1 MFHSAK
7 NTSHGGVLG
16 RPSPLPRVRRPTVV
30 RALLVAA
37 GVGLCWLL
45 GLTRLLIATSGGTAA
60 AADDSMDARSRRH
73 KASAAPAPQG
83 IIAASAPSPPPL
95 SPSTPFVLNFES
107 SSGSSWLIQELAAHP
122 QACTV
127 LFEPIDNISL
137 ASAEDHR
144 ARLRWLEILWT
155 PPEPAAPPDA
165 WAAWRAHLEAASVF
179 GQRPLIRQSLRR
191 CSGGGASVAFGLKA
205 RLSRLLSHP
214 AVLGELRA
222 LMARRGVHVIRL
234 SRRNRI
240 KQALAEYRR
249 LLAGLGQFRAA
260 ADASEGRGAAAPSVA
275 APSVA
280 APSVATPR
288 SATPAVA
295 VDLPLFLESLR
306 AVERSHRLAE
316 RVLAALPPEPRL
328 TLDYEQLLGAHE
340 ATLERV
346 RAFLRLAP
354 PPPPTAADAAAGI
367 RTFVKATPDK
377 LCAAVSNYGELC
389 AAYAAGGAG
398 EYAPFFDEPCGCGAP
413 EGGAALPVPRSGVAG
428 VEEQRKGEGEGV
440 KRTGEGVKSRTRR
453 RRARGAPA
461 AAPAVT
467 T

>member
-1 MFHSAK
+1 M
-7 NTSHGGVLG
+7 
-16 RPSPLPRVRRPTVV
+16 
-30 RALLVAA
+30 
-37 GVGLCWLL
+37 
-45 GLTRLLIATSGGTAA
+45 
-60 AADDSMDARSRRH
+60 
-73 KASAAPAPQG
+73 
-83 IIAASAPSPPPL
+83 
-95 SPSTPFVLNFES
+95 
-107 SSGSSWLIQELAAHP
+107 
-122 QACTV
+122 
-127 LFEPIDNISL
+127 
-137 ASAEDHR
+137 
-144 ARLRWLEILWT
+144 
-155 PPEPAAPPDA
+155 
-165 WAAWRAHLEAASVF
+165 
-179 GQRPLIRQSLRR
+179 
-191 CSGGGASVAFGLKA
+191 
-205 RLSRLLSHP
+205 
-214 AVLGELRA
+214 
-222 LMARRGVHVIRL
+222 
-234 SRRNRI
+234 
-240 KQALAEYRR
+240 
-249 LLAGLGQFRAA
+249 
-260 ADASEGRGAAAPSVA
+260 
-275 APSVA
+275 
-280 APSVATPR
+280 
-288 SATPAVA
+288 
-295 VDLPLFLESLR
+295 
-306 AVERSHRLAE
+306 
-316 RVLAALPPEPRL
+316 LAALPPEPRL

>member
-1 MFHSAK
+1 
-7 NTSHGGVLG
+7 
-16 RPSPLPRVRRPTVV
+16 V

-155 PPEPAAPPDA
+155 PPGPAAPPDA

-249 LLAGLGQFRAA
+249 LHAGLGQFRAA

-275 APSVA
+275 SPSVA
-280 APSVATPR
+280 SPLVASPSVATPR

-295 VDLPLFLESLR
+295 VDLPLFRESLR

>member
-1 MFHSAK
+1 M
-7 NTSHGGVLG
+7 
-16 RPSPLPRVRRPTVV
+16 
-30 RALLVAA
+30 
-37 GVGLCWLL
+37 
-45 GLTRLLIATSGGTAA
+45 
-60 AADDSMDARSRRH
+60 
-73 KASAAPAPQG
+73 
-83 IIAASAPSPPPL
+83 
-95 SPSTPFVLNFES
+95 LNFES

-191 CSGGGASVAFGLKA
+191 CSGGASVAFGLKA

-249 LLAGLGQFRAA
+249 LHAGLGQFRAA
-260 ADASEGRGAAAPSVA
+260 ADASEGRGVA

-280 APSVATPR
+280 APSVVAPSVAAPR

-295 VDLPLFLESLR
+295 VDLPLFRESLG

-354 PPPPTAADAAAGI
+354 PPPPAAADAAADI
-367 RTFVKATPDK
+367 RTVCQGDARQ
-377 LCAAVSNYGELC
+377 AVRGGEQLWR
-389 AAYAAGGAG
+389 AVRRVRRG
-398 EYAPFFDEPCGCGAP
+398 
-413 EGGAALPVPRSGVAG
+413 
-428 VEEQRKGEGEGV
+428 
-440 KRTGEGVKSRTRR
+440 RR
-453 RRARGAPA
+453 RRVRALF
-461 AAPAVT
+461 
-467 T
+467 

>member
-1 MFHSAK
+1 
-7 NTSHGGVLG
+7 
-16 RPSPLPRVRRPTVV
+16 
-30 RALLVAA
+30 
-37 GVGLCWLL
+37 
-45 GLTRLLIATSGGTAA
+45 
-60 AADDSMDARSRRH
+60 
-73 KASAAPAPQG
+73 
-83 IIAASAPSPPPL
+83 
-95 SPSTPFVLNFES
+95 
-107 SSGSSWLIQELAAHP
+107 
-122 QACTV
+122 
-127 LFEPIDNISL
+127 
-137 ASAEDHR
+137 
-144 ARLRWLEILWT
+144 
-155 PPEPAAPPDA
+155 
-165 WAAWRAHLEAASVF
+165 
-179 GQRPLIRQSLRR
+179 
-191 CSGGGASVAFGLKA
+191 
-205 RLSRLLSHP
+205 
-214 AVLGELRA
+214 
-222 LMARRGVHVIRL
+222 
-234 SRRNRI
+234 
-240 KQALAEYRR
+240 
-249 LLAGLGQFRAA
+249 
-260 ADASEGRGAAAPSVA
+260 
-275 APSVA
+275 
-280 APSVATPR
+280 VATPR

-295 VDLPLFLESLR
+295 VDLPLFRESLR

-346 RAFLRLAP
+346 RTFLRLAP
-354 PPPPTAADAAAGI
+354 PPPPTVADAAAGI